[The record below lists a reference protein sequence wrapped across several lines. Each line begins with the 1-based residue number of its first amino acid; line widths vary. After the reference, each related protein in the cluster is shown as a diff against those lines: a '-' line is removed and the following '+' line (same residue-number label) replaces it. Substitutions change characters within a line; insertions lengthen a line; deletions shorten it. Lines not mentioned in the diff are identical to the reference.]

1 MSKPCHDKGGK
12 HHTSNSLYDISTC
25 NIIKQNAANWI
36 PPWSRDYRT
45 GQPGDNDQL
54 SQCVGTDEQQKKIQN
69 TFLKTNTNSFHN
81 LTKKQQYSRI
91 AQGHGINGNKYK
103 NFATQTSTLT
113 NPNYMNLRKTG
124 KTLHLCLTR
133 S

>member
-1 MSKPCHDKGGK
+1 MTKPCHDKGGEY
-12 HHTSNSLYDISTC
+12 HISNSLYNIPTC

-36 PPWSRDYRT
+36 PPWSRDYTT
-45 GQPGDNDQL
+45 GKPGDNQL
-54 SQCVGTDEQQKKIQN
+54 TQCIVSKEQQKKIQN
-69 TFLKTNTNSFHN
+69 TLSKSNTNSLYN

-91 AQGHGINGNKYK
+91 AQGHGINGNKHK
-103 NFATQTSTLT
+103 NFATQTSMLT

-124 KTLHLCLTR
+124 KTLDLCLTR

>member
-1 MSKPCHDKGGK
+1 MSKPCHDKGGE

-36 PPWSRDYRT
+36 PPWSRDYTT

-54 SQCVGTDEQQKKIQN
+54 GDRVVSEEQRKKIKN
-69 TFLKTNTNSFHN
+69 TLFKSNNS

-91 AQGHGINGNKYK
+91 SQGHGISGNKHK

-124 KTLHLCLTR
+124 KTLDLCLTR

>member
-1 MSKPCHDKGGK
+1 MSKPCHDKGGE

-36 PPWSRDYRT
+36 PPWSRDYTT
-45 GQPGDNDQL
+45 GQQG
-54 SQCVGTDEQQKKIQN
+54 SCIMSEEHRKKIQN
-69 TFLKTNTNSFHN
+69 TLLKSNTSSFHN
-81 LTKKQQYSRI
+81 LTKKQQYSRM
-91 AQGHGINGNKYK
+91 AQRHGINGNKYK